1 MSFQPGDHMADYT
14 IILKHREEV
23 AEETMAFYF
32 DIAGTG
38 YTFKAGQNAAFT
50 LFEPPETD
58 IAGNTRTLSFASSPN
73 DLSSLMIAMRMRRS
87 SFKNSLRALPLG
99 AKLRVTSAIG
109 SFSLHADGSK
119 PAVFLVGGIGITPV
133 LSILAHAAEQA
144 LPHQIYV
151 FYSNRDARK
160 VAFLDELQRW
170 EKTNQVFTLIPTVT
184 TPNGSVWPFE
194 HGRIDAQ
201 MLARYIPEVHKQIYY
216 VCGPPEMVTA
226 MQKLLYGLGV
236 NEDNI
241 RSEEFGG
248 Y

>member
-1 MSFQPGDHMADYT
+1 MADYT
-14 IILKHREEV
+14 ILLKHREEV
-23 AEETMAFYF
+23 AEETMAFRF

-50 LFEPPETD
+50 LLDPPETD
-58 IAGNTRTLSFASSPN
+58 TDGNTRTLSFASSPN

-87 SFKNSLRALPLG
+87 TFKNSLRVLPIG
-99 AKLRVTSAIG
+99 SKLRVSSAIG
-109 SFSLHADGSK
+109 SFRLHTDGSK

-151 FYSNRDARK
+151 FYSNLDARK
-160 VAFLDELQRW
+160 VAFLGELQRL
-170 EKTNQVFTLIPTVT
+170 EKTNPAFTFIPTVT
-184 TPNGSVWPFE
+184 NPNGSVWPFE

-201 MLARYIPEVHKQIYY
+201 MLARYIPEVHKPVYY

>member
-1 MSFQPGDHMADYT
+1 MADYT

-23 AEETMAFYF
+23 AEETMAFRF

-50 LFEPPETD
+50 LLEPPETD
-58 IAGNTRTLSFASSPN
+58 TAGNTRTLSFASSPN
-73 DLSSLMIAMRMRRS
+73 DLSSLMVAMRMRRS
-87 SFKNSLRALPLG
+87 AFKNSLRALPIG
-99 AKLRVTSAIG
+99 SKLRVSSAIG
-109 SFSLHADGSK
+109 SFRLHTDGSK

-151 FYSNRDARK
+151 FYSNRDVRK
-160 VAFLDELQRW
+160 VAFLHELQRH
-170 EKTNQVFTLIPTVT
+170 EKINPGFTLIPTVT

-201 MLARYIPEVHKQIYY
+201 MLARYIPEVHKPIYY

-226 MQKLLYGLGV
+226 MQKLLYRLGV

>member
-1 MSFQPGDHMADYT
+1 
-14 IILKHREEV
+14 
-23 AEETMAFYF
+23 
-32 DIAGTG
+32 
-38 YTFKAGQNAAFT
+38 
-50 LFEPPETD
+50 
-58 IAGNTRTLSFASSPN
+58 
-73 DLSSLMIAMRMRRS
+73 MRRS
-87 SFKNSLRALPLG
+87 AFKNSLRALPVG
-99 AKLRVTSAIG
+99 SKLSVSSAIG
-109 SFSLHADGSK
+109 SFSLHTDSPK

-133 LSILAHAAEQA
+133 LSILAHAAERA

-170 EKTNQVFTLIPTVT
+170 EKTNPAFTFIPTVT

-201 MLARYIPEVHKQIYY
+201 MLTRYIAEVHKPVYY

-226 MQKLLYGLGV
+226 MQKLLYSLGV

>member
-1 MSFQPGDHMADYT
+1 MADYT
-14 IILKHREEV
+14 IVLKHREEV
-23 AEETMAFYF
+23 AEETMAFRF

-50 LFEPPETD
+50 LLDPPETD

-73 DLSSLMIAMRMRRS
+73 DLNSLMVAMRMRRS
-87 SFKNSLRALPLG
+87 AFKNSLRALPLG
-99 AKLRVTSAIG
+99 SKLRVSSAIG
-109 SFSLHADGSK
+109 SFRLHTDGSK

-133 LSILAHAAEQA
+133 LSILAHAAEYA

-151 FYSNRDARK
+151 FYSNRDPRK
-160 VAFLDELQRW
+160 IAFIHELQRL
-170 EKTNQVFTLIPTVT
+170 EKTNPAFTFIPTVT

-201 MLARYIPEVHKQIYY
+201 MLARYIHEVHKPVYY

-226 MQKLLYGLGV
+226 MHKLLYDLGI

>member
-1 MSFQPGDHMADYT
+1 MADYT

-23 AEETMAFYF
+23 AEDTMAFRF
-32 DIAGTG
+32 DITGTG

-50 LFEPPETD
+50 LLDPPETD
-58 IAGNTRTLSFASSPN
+58 SAGNTRTLSFASSPN
-73 DLSSLMIAMRMRRS
+73 DLSSLMVAMRMRRS
-87 SFKNSLRALPLG
+87 SFKNSMRALPLG

-109 SFSLHADGSK
+109 SFSLHTDSSK

-133 LSILAHAAEQA
+133 LSILAHATERA

-160 VAFLDELQRW
+160 VAFLDELQRL
-170 EKTNQVFTLIPTVT
+170 EKTNPAFTLVPTVT
-184 TPNGSVWPFE
+184 ILNGSVWPFE
-194 HGRIDAQ
+194 EGRIDAE
-201 MLARYIPEVHKQIYY
+201 MLVRHIPEVHRPVYY

-226 MQKLLYGLGV
+226 MRKLLYGLGV
-236 NEDNI
+236 DEDII

>member
-1 MSFQPGDHMADYT
+1 MADYT

-23 AEETMAFYF
+23 AEDTMAFRF
-32 DIAGTG
+32 DITGTG

-50 LFEPPETD
+50 LLDPPETD
-58 IAGNTRTLSFASSPN
+58 SAGNTRTLSFASSPN
-73 DLSSLMIAMRMRRS
+73 DLSSLMVAMRMRRS
-87 SFKNSLRALPLG
+87 SFKNSMRALPLG

-109 SFSLHADGSK
+109 SFSLHTDSSK
-119 PAVFLVGGIGITPV
+119 PAVFLAGGIGITPV
-133 LSILAHAAEQA
+133 LSILAHATERA

-160 VAFLDELQRW
+160 VAFLDELQRL
-170 EKTNQVFTLIPTVT
+170 EKTNPAFTLIPTVT
-184 TPNGSVWPFE
+184 TPNGSDWPFQQ
-194 HGRIDAQ
+194 GRIDAQ
-201 MLARYIPEVHKQIYY
+201 MLTRFIPEVHKPVYY

-226 MQKLLYGLGV
+226 MRKLLYGLGV
-236 NEDNI
+236 DEDII

>member
-1 MSFQPGDHMADYT
+1 MADYT

-23 AEETMAFYF
+23 AEDTMAFCF

-50 LFEPPETD
+50 LLEPPETD
-58 IAGNTRTLSFASSPN
+58 TAGTTRTLSFASSPN
-73 DLSSLMIAMRMRRS
+73 DLSSLMVAMRMRRS
-87 SFKNSLRALPLG
+87 AFKNRLRVLPIG
-99 AKLRVTSAIG
+99 SKLRVSSATG
-109 SFSLHADGSK
+109 SFRLHTDGSK

-133 LSILAHAAEQA
+133 LSILAHAAERT

-151 FYSNRDARK
+151 FCSNRDARK
-160 VAFLDELQRW
+160 VAFLDELQRL
-170 EKTNQVFTLIPTVT
+170 EKTNPAFTFIPTVT

-201 MLARYIPEVHKQIYY
+201 MLARYIPEVHKPIYY

-226 MQKLLYGLGV
+226 MQQLLYGLGV
-236 NEDNI
+236 DEEAI

>member
-1 MSFQPGDHMADYT
+1 MADYT
-14 IILKHREEV
+14 IVLKHREEV
-23 AEETMAFYF
+23 AEDTMAFRF
-32 DIAGTG
+32 DITGTG

-50 LFEPPETD
+50 LLDPPETD
-58 IAGNTRTLSFASSPN
+58 SAGNTRTLSFASSPN
-73 DLSSLMIAMRMRRS
+73 DLSSLMVAMRMRRS

-109 SFSLHADGSK
+109 SFSLHTDSSK
-119 PAVFLVGGIGITPV
+119 PAVFLAGGIGITPV
-133 LSILAHAAEQA
+133 LSILAHATERA

-151 FYSNRDARK
+151 FYSNRDPRK
-160 VAFLDELQRW
+160 AAFLDELQRL
-170 EKTNQVFTLIPTVT
+170 EKTNPAFTLIPTVT
-184 TPNGSVWPFE
+184 TPNGSDWPFQQ
-194 HGRIDAQ
+194 GRIDAQ
-201 MLARYIPEVHKQIYY
+201 MLTRFIPEVHKPVYY

-226 MQKLLYGLGV
+226 MQKLLYSLGV

>member
-1 MSFQPGDHMADYT
+1 MADYT

-23 AEETMAFYF
+23 AEDTMAFRF
-32 DIAGTG
+32 DITGTG

-50 LFEPPETD
+50 LLDPPETD
-58 IAGNTRTLSFASSPN
+58 SAGNTRTLSFASSPN
-73 DLSSLMIAMRMRRS
+73 DLSSLMVAMRMRRS

-109 SFSLHADGSK
+109 SFSLHTDSSK
-119 PAVFLVGGIGITPV
+119 PAVFLAGGIGITPV
-133 LSILAHAAEQA
+133 LSILAHATERA

-160 VAFLDELQRW
+160 VAFLDELQRL
-170 EKTNQVFTLIPTVT
+170 EKTNPAFTLIPTVT
-184 TPNGSVWPFE
+184 TPNGSDWPFQQ
-194 HGRIDAQ
+194 GRIDAQ
-201 MLARYIPEVHKQIYY
+201 MLTRFIPEVHKPVYY

-226 MQKLLYGLGV
+226 MRKLLYGLGV
-236 NEDNI
+236 DEDII

>member
-1 MSFQPGDHMADYT
+1 MADYT

-23 AEETMAFYF
+23 AEDTLAFRF
-32 DIAGTG
+32 DLTGTG

-50 LFEPPETD
+50 LLDPPETD

-73 DLSSLMIAMRMRRS
+73 DLSSVIVAMRMRRS
-87 SFKNSLRALPLG
+87 AFKNSLRALPLG
-99 AKLRVTSAIG
+99 SKLRVSSAIG
-109 SFSLHADGSK
+109 SFSLHTDSTK

-133 LSILAHAAEQA
+133 LSILAHAAERA

-170 EKTNQVFTLIPTVT
+170 EKTNPAFTFIPTVT
-184 TPNGSVWPFE
+184 SPNGSVWPFE

-201 MLARYIPEVHKQIYY
+201 MLTRYIAEVHKPVYY

-226 MQKLLYGLGV
+226 MQKLLYSLGV

>member
-1 MSFQPGDHMADYT
+1 MADYT
-14 IILKHREEV
+14 ILLKHREEV
-23 AEETMAFYF
+23 AEETMAFRF
-32 DIAGTG
+32 DIAASG

-50 LFEPPETD
+50 LLDPPETD

-73 DLSSLMIAMRMRRS
+73 DLSSVIVAMRMRRS
-87 SFKNSLRALPLG
+87 AFKNSLRALPLG
-99 AKLRVTSAIG
+99 SKLRVSSAIG
-109 SFSLHADGSK
+109 SFRLHTESSK

-151 FYSNRDARK
+151 FYSNRDVRK
-160 VAFLDELQRW
+160 VAFLDELQRL
-170 EKTNQVFTLIPTVT
+170 EKTNPAFTFIPTVT

-201 MLARYIPEVHKQIYY
+201 MLTRYIAEVHKPVYY

-226 MQKLLYGLGV
+226 MQKLLYSLGV

>member
-1 MSFQPGDHMADYT
+1 MADYT

-23 AEETMAFYF
+23 AEDTMAFRF
-32 DIAGTG
+32 DITGTG

-50 LFEPPETD
+50 LLDPPETD

-73 DLSSLMIAMRMRRS
+73 DLSSVIVAMRMRRS
-87 SFKNSLRALPLG
+87 AFKNSLRALPVG
-99 AKLRVTSAIG
+99 SKLRVSSAIG
-109 SFSLHADGSK
+109 SFSLHTDSSK

-133 LSILAHAAEQA
+133 LSILAHAAERA

-160 VAFLDELQRW
+160 VAFLDELQRL
-170 EKTNQVFTLIPTVT
+170 EKTNPAFTFIPTVT
-184 TPNGSVWPFE
+184 TSNGSVWPFE

-201 MLARYIPEVHKQIYY
+201 MLTRYIAEVHKPVYY

-226 MQKLLYGLGV
+226 MQKLLYSLGV

>member
-1 MSFQPGDHMADYT
+1 MADYT
-14 IILKHREEV
+14 ITLKHREEV
-23 AEETMAFYF
+23 AEETMAFHF

-50 LFEPPETD
+50 LLEPPETD
-58 IAGNTRTLSFASSPN
+58 TAGNTRTLSFASSPN
-73 DLSSLMIAMRMRRS
+73 DLSSLMVAMRMRRS
-87 SFKNSLRALPLG
+87 AFKNSLKALPLG
-99 AKLRVTSAIG
+99 SKLRVSSAIG
-109 SFSLHADGSK
+109 SFRLHADGSK

-133 LSILAHAAEQA
+133 LSILAHAAEHA

-160 VAFLDELQRW
+160 VAFLRELQKW
-170 EKTNQVFTLIPTVT
+170 EKTNPAFTFIPTVT

-201 MLARYIPEVHKQIYY
+201 MLARYIPEVHTPVYY
-216 VCGPPEMVTA
+216 VCGPPEMVMA

>member
-1 MSFQPGDHMADYT
+1 MADYT
-14 IILKHREEV
+14 ILLKHREEV
-23 AEETMAFYF
+23 ADETMAFRF

-50 LFEPPETD
+50 LLDPPETD
-58 IAGNTRTLSFASSPN
+58 TAGNTRTLSFASSPN
-73 DLSSLMIAMRMRRS
+73 DVSSLMVAMRMRRS
-87 SFKNSLRALPLG
+87 AFKNSLRALPLG
-99 AKLRVTSAIG
+99 SKLRVSSAIG
-109 SFSLHADGSK
+109 SFRLHTDGSK

-151 FYSNRDARK
+151 FYSNRDVRK
-160 VAFLDELQRW
+160 VAFLHELQRQ
-170 EKTNQVFTLIPTVT
+170 EKKNPGFTLIPTVT

-201 MLARYIPEVHKQIYY
+201 MLARYIPEVRNSVYY

-226 MQKLLYGLGV
+226 MQKLLYGLRV

-241 RSEEFGG
+241 RSEEFAG

>member
-1 MSFQPGDHMADYT
+1 MADYT
-14 IILKHREEV
+14 ILLKHREEV
-23 AEETMAFYF
+23 ADETMAFRF

-50 LFEPPETD
+50 LLDPPETD
-58 IAGNTRTLSFASSPN
+58 TAGNTRTLSFASSPN
-73 DLSSLMIAMRMRRS
+73 DVSSLMVAMRMRRS
-87 SFKNSLRALPLG
+87 AFKNSLRALPLG
-99 AKLRVTSAIG
+99 SKFRVSSAIG
-109 SFSLHADGSK
+109 SFRLHTDGSK

-151 FYSNRDARK
+151 FYSNRDVRK
-160 VAFLDELQRW
+160 VAFLHELQRQ
-170 EKTNQVFTLIPTVT
+170 EKKNPGFTLIPTVT

-201 MLARYIPEVHKQIYY
+201 MLARYIPEVHKPIYY

-226 MQKLLYGLGV
+226 MQKLLYGLRV

-241 RSEEFGG
+241 RSEEFAG

>member
-1 MSFQPGDHMADYT
+1 MADYT

-23 AEETMAFYF
+23 AEETMAFRF
-32 DIAGTG
+32 DITGTG

-50 LFEPPETD
+50 LLDPPETD

-73 DLSSLMIAMRMRRS
+73 DLSSVIVAMRMRRS
-87 SFKNSLRALPLG
+87 AFKNSLRALPVG
-99 AKLRVTSAIG
+99 SKLRVSSAIG
-109 SFSLHADGSK
+109 SFSSHTDSSK

-133 LSILAHAAEQA
+133 LSILAHAAERAQ
-144 LPHQIYV
+144 PHQVYV
-151 FYSNRDARK
+151 FYSNRDPRK
-160 VAFLDELQRW
+160 VAFLDELQRL
-170 EKTNQVFTLIPTVT
+170 EKTNPVFTFIPTVT
-184 TPNGSVWPFE
+184 TSNGTVWPFE
-194 HGRIDAQ
+194 HGRIDAP
-201 MLARYIPEVHKQIYY
+201 MLARYLPEVHKPVYY

-226 MQKLLYGLGV
+226 MQKLLYSLGV